1 MKGSEKVDGRFKDS
15 KMTHHEE
22 LLTASQVAEILKCH
36 VTQVY
41 KMIKNGQLPRMIK
54 FGDRMSR
61 MSRLQLDECLRE
73 LSR

>member
-1 MKGSEKVDGRFKDS
+1 
-15 KMTHHEE
+15 MTHHEE

-41 KMIKNGQLPRMIK
+41 KMIKSGQLPRMIK

>member
-1 MKGSEKVDGRFKDS
+1 MAQY
-15 KMTHHEE
+15 EE

-41 KMIKNGQLPRMIK
+41 KMIKSGQLPRMIK

-61 MSRLQLDECLRE
+61 MSRLQLDKCLRE